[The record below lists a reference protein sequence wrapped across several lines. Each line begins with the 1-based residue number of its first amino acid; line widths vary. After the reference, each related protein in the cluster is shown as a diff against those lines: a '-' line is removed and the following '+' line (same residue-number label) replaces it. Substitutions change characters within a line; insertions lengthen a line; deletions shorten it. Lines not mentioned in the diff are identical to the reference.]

1 MFGVE
6 TIKKVRLALERGES
20 IHSVAKKYCMSRN
33 TVRKIVRTGQTEF
46 EYSKRESRRPA
57 LGSYIERLEEVLKQE
72 AELPSKRRRTAK
84 KIYEQAQREGYEG
97 GYDAVR
103 RYIKGWK
110 EEHRSKKNAFIP
122 LMFSKGEAFQFDWS
136 EETVELGGSLRKVN
150 VAQVRLC
157 YSRMRFCM
165 AFPGQEVSMLM
176 EAHIRAHEFFG
187 GLCERGIYDNPKT
200 IVQQIG
206 KGKEREYNR
215 RFLQM
220 ASHYLFEPC
229 ACTPSAGWEKGQV
242 ENQVGVNRRSVFV
255 PCLKFENYE
264 ELNEHLK
271 EEMIIEAHN
280 NRHPE
285 FMERSVYE
293 VYEEEKG
300 YLRSQGKDFG
310 GYVTKECRAETQCL
324 VHFNHNKYSVPCEY
338 AGKGVSVRIY
348 AWRVEIAWEG
358 KVICEHKRSFERGRY
373 ILNPLHYL
381 PLLERKPG
389 ALRNGRPFLEWKL
402 PESIRKVWEYLKRY
416 PDWDR
421 QMSKILLA
429 IPTYGVEAVGVACET
444 ALEAGTASE
453 SVVLNH
459 LTRLT
464 EEGSER
470 TVSVPEKLKLKE
482 EPRGDCGVY
491 ERLLVN
497 VDVA

>member
-1 MFGVE
+1 MLGVE
-6 TIKKVRLALERGES
+6 TIGKVRLALAKGES
-20 IHSVAKKYCMSRN
+20 IHSVAKKYRMSRN
-33 TVRKIVRTGQTEF
+33 TVRKIARTGQTEF
-46 EYSKRESRRPA
+46 EYAKRESRRPA
-57 LGSYIERLEEVLKQE
+57 LGSYLERLGEIMEQE
-72 AELPSKRRRTAK
+72 AELPSKSRRTAK
-84 KIYEQAQREGYEG
+84 KIYEQLQREGYEG

-103 RYIKGWK
+103 RYIRGWK
-110 EEHRSKKNAFIP
+110 EEHRSKKDAFIP
-122 LMFSKGEAFQFDWS
+122 LMFGKGEAFQFDWS
-136 EETVELGGSLRKVN
+136 EETVELGGNLRRVN

-165 AFPGQEVSMLM
+165 AFPRQELAMLM

-200 IVQQIG
+200 IVQKIG
-206 KGKEREYNR
+206 KGKEREYNG

-229 ACTPSAGWEKGQV
+229 ACTPSSGWEKGQV

-264 ELNEHLK
+264 ELNAHLR

-280 NRHPE
+280 SRHPE

-300 YLRSQGKDFG
+300 YLRRQVMDFG
-310 GYVTKECRAETQCL
+310 GYVTEEHRAETQCL
-324 VHFNHNKYSVPCEY
+324 VRFDNNRYSVPCEY

-348 AWRVEIAWEG
+348 AGRVELAWEG
-358 KVICEHKRSFERGRY
+358 KVVCEHKRCFERGRY

-389 ALRNGRPFLEWKL
+389 ALRNGRPFVEWEL

-421 QMSKILLA
+421 QMSKILSA
-429 IPTYGVEAVGVACET
+429 IPIYGMEAVGVACET
-444 ALEAGTASE
+444 ALEGGAASE

-464 EEGSER
+464 EEGSEE
-470 TVSVPEKLKLKE
+470 TVTVPEKLKLKE
-482 EPRGDCGVY
+482 EPRADCGVY
-491 ERLLVN
+491 DRLLVN